1 MRFHILTLFPDMVEQ
16 GLHTSI
22 IGRAVEKGLLTIEA
36 VNIRDYTVD
45 KHKKVDDYPYGG
57 GAGMVMQAQPIYDA
71 YLSIVEKIGYRPRT
85 IYLTPQGPLF
95 TQQAAKEFALEE
107 DVILLCGHYEG
118 VDQRVLDAWDMEEV
132 SIGDYIL
139 TGGELPAMVLIDSV
153 ARFIPQVLGA
163 QESATEESIY
173 SGLLECDQYTKPQ
186 VYEEMAVPEVLYS
199 GNHKLIHLAQY
210 RNALELT
217 QARRPDLFRRYIEKV
232 EKEKTLTKEERKILE
247 EIVRK
252 TTGS

>member
-1 MRFHILTLFPDMVEQ
+1 MI
-16 GLHTSI
+16 
-22 IGRAVEKGLLTIEA
+22 
-36 VNIRDYTVD
+36 
-45 KHKKVDDYPYGG
+45 
-57 GAGMVMQAQPIYDA
+57 
-71 YLSIVEKIGYRPRT
+71 
-85 IYLTPQGPLF
+85 
-95 TQQAAKEFALEE
+95 
-107 DVILLCGHYEG
+107 
-118 VDQRVLDAWDMEEV
+118 
-132 SIGDYIL
+132 
-139 TGGELPAMVLIDSV
+139 LIDSV

-232 EKEKTLTKEERKILE
+232 EKGEDTDEGRTKNTGRNRAQNHRQLVVTHEILW
-247 EIVRK
+247 
-252 TTGS
+252 

>member
-1 MRFHILTLFPDMVEQ
+1 MKIHVLTLFPEMFPPVTES
-16 GLHTSI
+16 SI
-22 IGRAVEKGLLTIEA
+22 LGRAGEKGILDIDLI
-36 VNIRDYTVD
+36 NIRDYTLD
-45 KHKKVDDYPYGG
+45 KHKRTDDTPYGG
-57 GAGMVMQAQPIYDA
+57 GPGMVMSAQPIFDA
-71 YLSIVEKIGYRPRT
+71 LRVIRAEGKHILYMSPRGRM
-85 IYLTPQGPLF
+85 LD
-95 TQQAAKEFALEE
+95 QAMIEQLARE
-107 DVILLCGHYEG
+107 DELVILCGHYEG

-139 TGGELPAMVLIDSV
+139 TGGELPAMILIDSV

-186 VYEEMAVPEVLYS
+186 VYEEMAVPEVFYS

>member
-1 MRFHILTLFPDMVEQ
+1 
-16 GLHTSI
+16 
-22 IGRAVEKGLLTIEA
+22 
-36 VNIRDYTVD
+36 
-45 KHKKVDDYPYGG
+45 
-57 GAGMVMQAQPIYDA
+57 
-71 YLSIVEKIGYRPRT
+71 
-85 IYLTPQGPLF
+85 
-95 TQQAAKEFALEE
+95 
-107 DVILLCGHYEG
+107 
-118 VDQRVLDAWDMEEV
+118 
-132 SIGDYIL
+132 
-139 TGGELPAMVLIDSV
+139 MVLIDSV

-217 QARRPDLFRRYIEKV
+217 QARRPGSFFDAISKRSK
-232 EKEKTLTKEERKILE
+232 KEKTLTKEERKILE